1 MLACDGDW
9 VFAFCGLRD
18 GHVCSA
24 KFGHRV
30 NNVQRNAVYR
40 EMRKRRNKEVGVYI

>member
-1 MLACDGDW
+1 MLACDDDW

-24 KFGHRV
+24 KFGHR
-30 NNVQRNAVYR
+30 
-40 EMRKRRNKEVGVYI
+40 